1 VLCDDIVG
9 TVCGGALKI
18 LHVLP
23 TLNPNYGG
31 PTEGVRQ
38 NALYMPTIGHSVEVV
53 TLDSV
58 EQAASFGFLGTVHA
72 MGPARGGYRF
82 SWRLVRWI
90 REHAHR
96 FDAVVINGIWQ
107 FNCFGTW
114 LGLRKA
120 KTPYFVFTHGML
132 DPWFKR
138 TYPLKHLKKWLYWPW
153 AVYPVL
159 RDAEA
164 VLFTCEEERR
174 LARHSFWLYRVR
186 EKVVKYGAASPP
198 AEKHSLR
205 EQFFST
211 YSGLRGR
218 RLILFLGRVHVKK
231 GCDLLID
238 AFARVQSLDPDLH
251 LVIAGPGDEKL
262 IEGLKT
268 RAAQCGL
275 TERIS
280 WLGMLTGP
288 AKWAA
293 FYSCEV
299 FALPSHQ
306 ENFGIAVAEALGCGL
321 PVLISDKVNIW
332 REIQSEA
339 AGYVAPDTLEGTEQN
354 LRRWLALSVDERRAF
369 SDRASAAFL
378 RNYTTAAS
386 CASLA
391 NAIAAS
397 SLRF

>member
-1 VLCDDIVG
+1 M
-9 TVCGGALKI
+9 
-18 LHVLP
+18 P
-23 TLNPNYGG
+23 TL
-31 PTEGVRQ
+31 
-38 NALYMPTIGHSVEVV
+38 GHSVEVV
-53 TLDSV
+53 TLDSP
-58 EQAASFGFLGTVHA
+58 EQAASFGFPATVHA

-90 REHAHR
+90 RENAHL

-107 FNCFGTW
+107 FNCFGAW
-114 LGLRKA
+114 LGLRKT

-132 DPWFKR
+132 DPWFKH

-153 AVYPVL
+153 AVHPVL
-159 RDAEA
+159 RDAQS

-174 LARHSFWLYRVR
+174 LARQSFWLYRVR

-198 AEKHSLR
+198 DGRDGLR
-205 EQFFST
+205 EEFFSVHPA
-211 YSGLRGR
+211 LRGR

-238 AFARVQSLDPDLH
+238 AFARVHSLDPDLH
-251 LVIAGPGDEKL
+251 LVMAGPGDEKL
-262 IEGLKT
+262 IEELKS

-275 TERIS
+275 TGRIT

-293 FYSCEV
+293 FCSCEV

-339 AGYVAPDTLEGTEQN
+339 AGFVAPDTLDGTEQN

-369 SDRASAAFL
+369 SDRASAAFV

-386 CASLA
+386 CSSLA
-391 NAIAAS
+391 DAIADS
-397 SLRF
+397 SIRPPIYPAVMT